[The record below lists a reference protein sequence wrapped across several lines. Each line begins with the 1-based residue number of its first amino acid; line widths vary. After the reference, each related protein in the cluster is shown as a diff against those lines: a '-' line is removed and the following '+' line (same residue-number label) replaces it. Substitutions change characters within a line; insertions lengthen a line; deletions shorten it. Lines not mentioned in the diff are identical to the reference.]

1 VQGLRIRHVQ
11 KSDGRPII
19 GGMKRPPIIYKSA
32 LAGVVVLALATAG
45 CKKHTTDAIAVIP
58 KGTTHEFWKSVHAG
72 AEKAAQETGIAV
84 IWKGPLRED
93 DREDQ
98 IKVVENFTNMRV
110 RGIVLA
116 PLDDTALVP
125 AVTDAVRAGIPVV
138 AMDSSLK
145 SDDLTSFVAT
155 DNYKGGKLAGE
166 HLAALVGGTGKA
178 KVMMLRYAEGSA
190 STAERERGFLDA
202 IAAHKEIE
210 VVSANQYGGVTTE
223 SAFAASEN
231 LLAARKGSDGALA
244 VQGIFCPNES
254 TAFGMLRALEDGG
267 LAGKVAFVGFDSSP
281 KMTEAMAKGHMD
293 ATVVQDPIKM
303 GYLAV
308 RAMADHLAG
317 RPVDKRIDTGA
328 TLITR
333 ATMATPEAQ
342 ALLNPDFK
350 KWLKE

>member
-1 VQGLRIRHVQ
+1 
-11 KSDGRPII
+11 
-19 GGMKRPPIIYKSA
+19 MKRPPIIYIGA
-32 LAGVVVLALATAG
+32 LAVGVLASAG
-45 CKKHTTDAIAVIP
+45 CKKHATDAIAVIP

-72 AEKAAQETGIAV
+72 AEKAAQELGVSV

-98 IKVVENFTNMRV
+98 IKVVETFTNMHV
-110 RGIVLA
+110 KGIVLA

-125 AVTDAVRAGIPVV
+125 VVTDAVRAGIPVV
-138 AMDSSLK
+138 AMDSRLK

-155 DNYKGGKLAGE
+155 DNYKGGRLAGE
-166 HLAALVGGTGKA
+166 HLASLVANKG

-190 STAERERGFLDA
+190 STADRERGFLDA
-202 IAAHKEIE
+202 INVHNGIE

-231 LLAARKGSDGALA
+231 LLAAHKNPDGTLG

-281 KMTEAMAKGHMD
+281 KMTDAMAKGHMD
-293 ATVVQDPIKM
+293 ATVVQDPIRM

-308 RAMADHLAG
+308 KAMADHLAG

-333 ATMATPEAQ
+333 ATMGTPEAQ

>member
-1 VQGLRIRHVQ
+1 MRRAF
-11 KSDGRPII
+11 
-19 GGMKRPPIIYKSA
+19 IYMSA
-32 LAGVVVLALATAG
+32 LALAGAVLGGLG
-45 CKKHTTDAIAVIP
+45 CKKKTTDAIAVIP

-72 AEKAAQETGIAV
+72 AVKAAAELGVNV

-98 IKVVENFTNMRV
+98 IKVVESFTNMHV

-116 PLDDTALVP
+116 PLDDTALAPV
-125 AVTDAVRAGIPVV
+125 VTDAVRAGIPVV

-155 DNYKGGKLAGE
+155 DNYRGGRLAGE
-166 HLAALVGGTGKA
+166 HLASLVANKG

-190 STAERERGFLDA
+190 STADRERGFLDA
-202 IAAHKEIE
+202 MNFHNGIE

-231 LLAARKGSDGALA
+231 LLAAHKNPDGTLA

-254 TAFGMLRALEDGG
+254 TAFGMLRALEDAG

-281 KMTEAMAKGHMD
+281 KMTEAMAKGHLD

-308 RAMADHLAG
+308 KAMADHLAG
-317 RPVDKRIDTGA
+317 RPVEKRIDTGA

-333 ATMATPEAQ
+333 ATMGTPEAQ

>member
-1 VQGLRIRHVQ
+1 
-11 KSDGRPII
+11 
-19 GGMKRPPIIYKSA
+19 MA
-32 LAGVVVLALATAG
+32 LLALGSGAVASG
-45 CKKHTTDAIAVIP
+45 CKKRTTDAIAVIP
-58 KGTTHEFWKSVHAG
+58 KGTTHEYWKSVHAG
-72 AEKAAQETGIAV
+72 AEKAAQELGVNV

-98 IKVVENFTNMRV
+98 LKVVETFTNMRV
-110 RGIVLA
+110 KGIVLA

-125 AVTDAVRAGIPVV
+125 VVTDAVRAGIPVV

-145 SDDLTSFVAT
+145 SDDLVSFVAT
-155 DNYKGGKLAGE
+155 DNYKGGKLAAE
-166 HLAALVGGTGKA
+166 HLAALVSGTGKA

-190 STAERERGFLDA
+190 STAERERGFLEA

-223 SAFAASEN
+223 SAFKASEN
-231 LLAARKGSDGALA
+231 LLTAHKGPEGLM

-254 TAFGMLRALEDGG
+254 TAFGMLRALEDDGF
-267 LAGKVAFVGFDSSP
+267 AGKVAFVGFDSSP
-281 KMTEAMAKGHMD
+281 KMTDAMAKGHMD

-303 GYLAV
+303 GYLSV
-308 RAMADHLAG
+308 KAMVDHLAG

-333 ATMATPEAQ
+333 ATMGTPEAQ